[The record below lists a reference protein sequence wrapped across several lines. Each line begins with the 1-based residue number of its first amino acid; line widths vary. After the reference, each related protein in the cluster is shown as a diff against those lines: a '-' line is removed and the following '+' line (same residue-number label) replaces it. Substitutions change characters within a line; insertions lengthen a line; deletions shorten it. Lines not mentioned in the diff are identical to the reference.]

1 MTDLCGTMGYA
12 SGIKTT
18 KNHQLL
24 TFWKLRQFLSSPL
37 SLRSGQPEVFSTQSL
52 YPQGEAG
59 CLKKGALMINY
70 IFYASGLSFIWY
82 LSYLIG
88 RGSAIHDLYDKRRCK
103 DLEFWLDRYAHD
115 GE

>member
-1 MTDLCGTMGYA
+1 
-12 SGIKTT
+12 
-18 KNHQLL
+18 
-24 TFWKLRQFLSSPL
+24 
-37 SLRSGQPEVFSTQSL
+37 
-52 YPQGEAG
+52 
-59 CLKKGALMINY
+59 MINY

-88 RGSAIHDLYDKRRCK
+88 RGSAIHDLCDKRRCK